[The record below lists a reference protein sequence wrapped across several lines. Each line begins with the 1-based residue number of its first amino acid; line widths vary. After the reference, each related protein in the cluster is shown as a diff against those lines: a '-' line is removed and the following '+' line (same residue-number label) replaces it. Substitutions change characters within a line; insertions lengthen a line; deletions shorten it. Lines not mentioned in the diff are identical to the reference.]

1 MEFYYS
7 SGLDRLIFEEI
18 RLCPFPLVS
27 AGRCLGGEGPA
38 VRGALATRCVSCA
51 RHPAPGAS
59 ASPSRRPRQQT
70 KCLQRAQGGNPATAT
85 RFQQAI
91 SRAYIICLIFFP
103 LNEGNRGL
111 PFSMKQRCDFPL
123 PAHFITHGRC
133 SKFCFKVEFLSDN
146 LYQQSDAGTA
156 WLSKS
161 KILRYSPPNSF
172 TYSFLRARSV
182 RSCRQALVLCSY

>member
-1 MEFYYS
+1 M
-7 SGLDRLIFEEI
+7 SGR
-18 RLCPFPLVS
+18 
-27 AGRCLGGEGPA
+27 
-38 VRGALATRCVSCA
+38 RGASGARGPATRCVSCP
-51 RHPAPGAS
+51 RHPAPGAP
-59 ASPSRRPRQQT
+59 ASPPRRPRQQT
-70 KCLQRAQGGNPATAT
+70 KCLQRAQEGNPATAT

-103 LNEGNRGL
+103 LSEGNRDL
-111 PFSMKQRCDFPL
+111 PLSMKQRCDFPL
-123 PAHFITHGRC
+123 PAHFITHGHC

-172 TYSFLRARSV
+172 TYSFTYSFLRARSV
-182 RSCRQALVLCSY
+182 RSCRQALVLRSY